1 MRSART
7 AACIAAAGLV
17 LALGACGNDDPAE
30 GLLSNS
36 DKARSARSLSSLQ
49 TGLVT
54 LGLVQSEAPAASA
67 QSVAAALQA
76 KDPTNRYT
84 TAVPTDVG
92 IVQVVGGGGGPVML
106 VAVSSAR
113 SDSRAQAYL
122 GAWQGNGTTMYYAAA
137 QPPVYASS
145 APSGPGWSATP
156 PQ

>member
-1 MRSART
+1 MRSFRA

-30 GLLSNS
+30 GLLSNI

-54 LGLVQSEAPAASA
+54 LGLVQAEAPAASA

-84 TAVPTDVG
+84 TAAPTDVG
-92 IVQVVGGGGGPVML
+92 IVQVAGGGGGPVML
-106 VAVSSAR
+106 VSVSSAP
-113 SDSRAQAYL
+113 SDSRAQAYI
-122 GAWQGNGTTMYYAAA
+122 GAWQGNGTTMYYAGP
-137 QPPVYASS
+137 QPPGFASS
-145 APSGPGWSATP
+145 VPSGPGWSATP